1 MLNIIICDN
10 DQFTLQMLS
19 ALLDRAISQSKVQ
32 AKLVCLS
39 STGHDLLQF
48 IRSGGDYLYFLDY
61 DFGRESLNGI
71 DLVRKIYQI
80 DPNGKIVFVTSHGDK
95 GMDILRSGIRPFG
108 FIEKSVDQG
117 KMVQEYIRY
126 LQMAAPVQK
135 EKETGF
141 FIELP
146 IGIDE
151 WVQLAVS
158 ELSYVDSV
166 KTAAHSICYHTFDG
180 SEITVR
186 DTLEHAHELLG
197 KIFLRCHRSVLV
209 NRQHILSLQNGMI
222 KLSNGEFV
230 VCALSKRKMIQEIC
244 LRREVDTND

>member
-1 MLNIIICDN
+1 MLNIIICDD

-19 ALLDRAISQSKVQ
+19 ALLERAISQSRVQ

-39 STGHDLLQF
+39 STGQDLLQF
-48 IRSGGDYLYFLDY
+48 IRNGGDYLYFLDY

-71 DLVRKIYQI
+71 DLVRQIYQT
-80 DPNGKIVFVTSHGDK
+80 DPNGKVVFVTSHGDK

-108 FIEKSVDQG
+108 FIEKRIDQG
-117 KMVQEYIRY
+117 EMVQEYVRY
-126 LQMAAPVQK
+126 LKMAAPTQ
-135 EKETGF
+135 EKEETGS

-151 WVQLAVS
+151 WVRLAVS

-166 KTAAHSICYHTFDG
+166 KSAAHTICYHTFDG
-180 SEITVR
+180 SEVTVR
-186 DTLEHAHELLG
+186 DTLDHAHERLG
-197 KIFLRCHRSVLV
+197 EAFIRCHRSVLV
-209 NRQHILSLQNGMI
+209 NRKHILSLHNGMI

-230 VCALSKRKMIQEIC
+230 ACALSRRKMIQEIC
-244 LRREVDTND
+244 LRRDVDTND

>member
-1 MLNIIICDN
+1 MLNIIICDD

-19 ALLDRAISQSKVQ
+19 TLLNRAISQSKVQ
-32 AKLVCLS
+32 AKLVCLCS
-39 STGHDLLQF
+39 AGQDLLQF
-48 IRSGGDYLYFLDY
+48 IHNGGDYLYFLDY

-71 DLVRKIYQI
+71 DLVRQIYQI

-108 FIEKSVDQG
+108 FIEKSMDQG

-126 LQMAAPVQK
+126 LKMAAPTQ
-135 EKETGF
+135 EKNETGF

-151 WVQLAVS
+151 WVRLAIS
-158 ELSYVDSV
+158 ELAYVESV
-166 KTAAHSICYHTFDG
+166 KTSAHSICYHTFDG
-180 SEITVR
+180 SEVTVR
-186 DTLEHAHELLG
+186 DTLEHAHERLG
-197 KIFLRCHRSVLV
+197 ETFFRCHRSVLV

-244 LRREVDTND
+244 SRREADTND

>member
-1 MLNIIICDN
+1 MLNIIICDD

-19 ALLDRAISQSKVQ
+19 ALLDQAISRSKVQ
-32 AKLVCLS
+32 AKLVCLCS
-39 STGHDLLQF
+39 KGQDLLQF
-48 IRSGGDYLYFLDY
+48 IRNGGNYLYFLDY

-71 DLVRKIYQI
+71 DLVRQIYQI

-108 FIEKSVDQG
+108 FIEKSVDQS

-126 LQMAAPVQK
+126 LQMATPTQEK
-135 EKETGF
+135 KETSF
-141 FIELP
+141 FINLP

-151 WVQLAVS
+151 WVRLAVS
-158 ELSYVDSV
+158 ELSYVESV
-166 KTAAHSICYHTFDG
+166 KTSAHSICYHTFDG
-180 SEITVR
+180 SEVTVR
-186 DTLEHAHELLG
+186 DTLEHAHEQLG
-197 KIFLRCHRSVLV
+197 ESFFRCHRSVLV

-244 LRREVDTND
+244 FRREADTND